1 VVLKATNVDGVYDCD
16 PKHNAAARMHR
27 HVSYDEVAR
36 DRLSV
41 MDATAIT
48 LCAENAI
55 PGKMLRSRQRVSHLL
70 FESGPQASFGLLESR
85 LAVSLNMD
93 SVTAPQNKLSGLD
106 GLFVC
111 LQMIPLSRDA
121 SLPNKMRLP
130 TINFD
135 IGIGALLRL
144 QLLSSI

>member
-1 VVLKATNVDGVYDCD
+1 MRTYRRSISRREEAVGHARLLLRLSLTQRAWCAVNAEVVLKATNVDGVYDCD

-70 FESGPQASFGLLESR
+70 FESRPWASFESW
-85 LAVSLNMD
+85 
-93 SVTAPQNKLSGLD
+93 K
-106 GLFVC
+106 
-111 LQMIPLSRDA
+111 I
-121 SLPNKMRLP
+121 K
-130 TINFD
+130 
-135 IGIGALLRL
+135 
-144 QLLSSI
+144 